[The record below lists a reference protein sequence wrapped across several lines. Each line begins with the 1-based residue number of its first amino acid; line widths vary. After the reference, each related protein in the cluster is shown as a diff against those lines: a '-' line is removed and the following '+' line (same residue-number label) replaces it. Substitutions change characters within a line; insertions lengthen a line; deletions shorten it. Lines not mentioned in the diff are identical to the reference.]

1 MEGIISERAA
11 KILDLL
17 EQIDSVNQMI
27 VMHEGDSFMRE
38 QYIYRKNEFVKSL
51 GVQLSEYK
59 IEPEDLAA

>member
-1 MEGIISERAA
+1 MEGVISEKAA

-27 VMHEGDSFMRE
+27 VIHEGDSFMQE
-38 QYIYRKNEFVKSL
+38 QYVYRKEGFAKLL
-51 GVQLSEYK
+51 GVQLSEYQ

>member
-1 MEGIISERAA
+1 MEEIISERAA

-38 QYIYRKNEFVKSL
+38 QYIYRKDEFVKSL